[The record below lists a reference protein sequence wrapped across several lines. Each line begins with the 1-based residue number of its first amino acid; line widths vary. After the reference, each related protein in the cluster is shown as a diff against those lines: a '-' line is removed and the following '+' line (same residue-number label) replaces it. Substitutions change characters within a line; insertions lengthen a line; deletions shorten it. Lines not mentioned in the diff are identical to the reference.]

1 MESVAKGMQLLI
13 TKLLEVR
20 GECPECGGNLYG
32 WKTKNSDGSERCQPT
47 CMSCGHYDLKRKADM
62 NSNRIYKNSLKQ
74 RAIGILENM
83 SVVSDKT
90 LFKKKIHDF
99 KRLDDETTIAENK
112 ARSFINQ
119 VLLGNPVHMLLSGK
133 SGVGKSHLSMGIC
146 WEVLER
152 SNYDKK
158 CIFINYRE
166 LLEQIRY
173 SYSDEN
179 LRKQIQGSLMAD
191 LKTVDLVVID
201 DLGAE
206 LGGNDIRQSKN
217 YNNDVI
223 YSILEA
229 RQNQALV
236 INSNLSTKEIKA
248 AYGERIL
255 SRIIMNSDGFR
266 VGMKT
271 TKDKRM
277 VGV

>member
-13 TKLLEVR
+13 AKLLEVR

-47 CMSCGHYDLKRKADM
+47 CMSCGYYDLKRKADM
-62 NSNRIYKNSLKQ
+62 DSNRIYKNSLKH
-74 RAIGILENM
+74 RAIGVLENM

-99 KRLDDETTIAENK
+99 KRMDDETTIAENK

-173 SYSDEN
+173 SYSDER
-179 LRKQIQGSLMAD
+179 LRKQIHGSLMAD

-206 LGGNDIRQSKN
+206 LGGNDISQSKN

-229 RQNQALV
+229 RQNQSLV